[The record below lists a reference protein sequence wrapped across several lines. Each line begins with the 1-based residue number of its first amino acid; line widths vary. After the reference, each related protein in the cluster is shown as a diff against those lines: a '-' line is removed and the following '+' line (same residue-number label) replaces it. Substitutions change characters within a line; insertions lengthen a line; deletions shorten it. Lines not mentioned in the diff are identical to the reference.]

1 MPSIVSNPLSDPE
14 KMPGAF
20 VTAWMERDA
29 HQLASRFTKD
39 ADFVNV
45 VGLWWHDRKAICKAH
60 DYGLRVIFPDSQ
72 LSVRQVRSR
81 YIGTD
86 AAIIQARFRL
96 RGQTA
101 RTDQENPGI
110 RFTIFTFV
118 MQRFDQGWLCV
129 TAHNTDQQAGK
140 ETNVVDQDGNLEPV
154 DYRRQDD

>member
-1 MPSIVSNPLSDPE
+1 MAKIVSNPLSDPE
-14 KMPGAF
+14 KMPEAF

-45 VGLWWHDRKAICKAH
+45 VGLWWHDRKAIWQAH
-60 DYGLRVIFPDSQ
+60 DYGLRVIFPDSH
-72 LSVRQVRSR
+72 LSARQIRSR
-81 YIGTD
+81 YIGKD
-86 AAIIQARFRL
+86 VAIIQARFRL
-96 RGQTA
+96 SGQTA
-101 RTDQENPGI
+101 RTNQVNPGI

-129 TAHNTDQQAGK
+129 TAHNTDQQPGK

-154 DYRRQDD
+154 DYRRLDD